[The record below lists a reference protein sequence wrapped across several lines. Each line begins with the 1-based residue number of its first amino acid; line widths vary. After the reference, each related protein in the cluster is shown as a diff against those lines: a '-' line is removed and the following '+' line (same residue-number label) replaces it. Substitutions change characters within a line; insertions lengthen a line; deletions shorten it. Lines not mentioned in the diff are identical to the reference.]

1 MDGAKSMLML
11 IAPPESH
18 GGTILPHPPHKR
30 SMSGAPSLQDGGHT
44 RPPQAGVDSQGAGRW
59 LVTGG
64 PHAPG
69 PNYQGQELERH
80 PKPSPTGGL
89 QELGIVVYPSLAMQ
103 HLGRTRSNLPGDLNV
118 ANHGISGGA
127 KNRSGLYSVP
137 SGCRTGGSSRT
148 SLPSFRHWTAI
159 FVATELWRWTR
170 ESWAMGHACRMWH
183 TVSSASQ
190 PPLHLLSSTGFDG
203 MPTVGRFA
211 VRRCTARTQSPPDP
225 KGVGG

>member
-30 SMSGAPSLQDGGHT
+30 SMSGAPPLQDGGHT

-127 KNRSGLYSVP
+127 KN
-137 SGCRTGGSSRT
+137 
-148 SLPSFRHWTAI
+148 H
-159 FVATELWRWTR
+159 
-170 ESWAMGHACRMWH
+170 
-183 TVSSASQ
+183 Q
-190 PPLHLLSSTGFDG
+190 
-203 MPTVGRFA
+203 
-211 VRRCTARTQSPPDP
+211 VRLI
-225 KGVGG
+225 